1 MAAIDLGRLRFYHQG
16 VYSGATTYEINDVVS
31 YGGKSYVYINTT
43 NASGN
48 LPTDTDYWSVMS
60 EGQDYKGNWDTSTA
74 YKIDDIVVRGGSTY
88 ICLIAHTS
96 GTFATDL
103 AASNWESFTRGLRNR
118 GSWAANTAYLK
129 DDVVYNGI
137 DYAIATSDFTSNS
150 PGFADETSG
159 RWETVVNGADPIPAQ
174 TGNTGKLLTTDG
186 TDASWT
192 STPSV
197 NTIAVAGNTFIGAN
211 ATTFANTLTN
221 PTLVV
226 QSNAADYS
234 QIAFRNLGTNANSS
248 TDIIAYAD
256 AGDDDSGWIDMGIT
270 SVNFSDESFTI
281 TADHD
286 GYIFME
292 APANT
297 AGNGNLVLATGGNG
311 VQNKIVFA
319 AGGLSSNDTQMVIT
333 PNTSVAINIATNST
347 SATTGALTVAGGLG
361 VGGNVYINGNT
372 NIQGTI
378 TVGGGAFESN
388 NLTVSDPIVFMG
400 NTNTGDTF
408 DLGFAGK
415 FDDGAVKYAGLLRD
429 ASDSGKFKLFT
440 NLTSAPTST
449 ANFAAAV
456 NASLV
461 LEDMEA
467 SGIVVITSNVAS
479 ANTTSGSLIITGGA
493 GISDNVFVGGDIS
506 VAGNATVTTN
516 LTVSGNATIS
526 TDLAVTGNTTLTGG
540 LTVSGALVAAE
551 MSEIVTSGTISTN
564 VLTLDW
570 TATNISYVSSPS
582 ANFTINVTNAPTTND
597 RALSVTAIVTQGA
610 TAYIP
615 SALQIAG
622 SGQTIKWSGGSAPA
636 GTANKIDIFSF
647 VLLRTGSA
655 WTVFGSSS
663 LNY

>member
-16 VYSGATTYEINDVVS
+16 AYDNATTYEINDVVS

-43 NASGN
+43 NAAGN
-48 LPTDTDYWSVMS
+48 LPTDTTYWRVMS
-60 EGQDYKGNWDTSTA
+60 EGQDYKGAWSTA
-74 YKIDDIVVRGGSTY
+74 SAYVVDDIVQRGGSTY
-88 ICLIAHTS
+88 ICLVAHTS
-96 GTFATDL
+96 DTFLTDL
-103 AASNWESFTRGLRNR
+103 AADKWESFVRGLRNR
-118 GSWAANTAYLK
+118 GSWAVDTAYLK

-137 DYAIATSDFTSNS
+137 DYSIATTDFTSNS
-150 PGFADETSG
+150 TGFASETAG
-159 RWETVVNGADPIPAQ
+159 YWETIVSGTDALPPQ
-174 TGNTGKLLTTDG
+174 TGNANRLLTTDG
-186 TDASWT
+186 SNTTWTAS
-192 STPSV
+192 P
-197 NTIAVAGNTFIGAN
+197 TISSLAVAGDTFVGVN
-211 ATTFANTLTN
+211 AGVFANTLTN

-226 QSNAADYS
+226 QSNAVDYS

-270 SVNFSDESFTI
+270 SANFSDESFTI

-292 APANT
+292 APAGT

-319 AGGLSSNDTQMVIT
+319 AGGLSSNDIQMVIT
-333 PNTSVAINIATNST
+333 PNTSVAVNIATNSV
-347 SATTGALTVAGGLG
+347 SSTTGALVVAGGLG
-361 VGGNVYINGNT
+361 VGGNVYISGNT
-372 NIQGTI
+372 NIVGTI

-429 ASDSGKFKLFT
+429 ASDGKFKLFT
-440 NLTSAPTST
+440 DLTTAPTST
-449 ANFAAAV
+449 ANFAASS

-461 LEDMEA
+461 VANFEA
-467 SGIVVITSNVAS
+467 SGNAAVTGNVTVTTDLTVTG
-479 ANTTSGSLIITGGA
+479 NTTASTNLT
-493 GISDNVFVGGDIS
+493 VT
-506 VAGNATVTTN
+506 GNATV
-516 LTVSGNATIS
+516 S

-540 LTVSGALVAAE
+540 LTVSGPLTAAE
-551 MSEIVTSGTISTN
+551 MSEIATSGTITTN

-570 TATNISYVSSPS
+570 TTTNITYVSSPA
-582 ANFTINVTNAPTTND
+582 ANFTLNVTNAPTTND
-597 RALSVTAIVTQGA
+597 RALAVTIIVTQGA
-610 TAYIP
+610 TARIP
-615 SALQIAG
+615 SVLQIAG
-622 SGQTIKWSGGSAPA
+622 SGQTIKWSGGAAPA

-663 LNY
+663 LNF

>member
-16 VYSGATTYEINDVVS
+16 AYSGGTTYEMNDVVT

-43 NASGN
+43 NTSGN
-48 LPTDTDYWSVMS
+48 LPTNATYWSKMA
-60 EGQDYKGNWDTSTA
+60 EGLAS
-74 YKIDDIVVRGGSTY
+74 RG
-88 ICLIAHTS
+88 A
-96 GTFATDL
+96 
-103 AASNWESFTRGLRNR
+103 
-118 GSWAANTAYLK
+118 WAANTAYYPGDIVVSGGSTYQVLLAHTSGNFLHVDIAANK
-129 DDVVYNGI
+129 LSSFVSGFDWKGDWAGNTAYKVDDVVFVDGNAY
-137 DYAIATSDFTSNS
+137 IATAEFTSNATT
-150 PGFADETSG
+150 FATDIANWDLFSQGGTGEIPSQSG
-159 RWETVVNGADPIPAQ
+159 NANKVL
-174 TGNTGKLLTTDG
+174 KTDG
-186 TDASWT
+186 TDVSWT
-192 STPSV
+192 NALSIVSATLSGQLTA
-197 NTIAVAGNTFIGAN
+197 NTVVSNVITSNANIFVATNVLVGAN
-211 ATTFANTLTN
+211 AGAFANTLTN

-226 QSNAADYS
+226 QSNAVDYS

-270 SVNFSDESFTI
+270 SSNFSDESFTI

-286 GYIFME
+286 GYIFLE

-311 VQNKIVFA
+311 QQNKIVFA

-372 NIQGTI
+372 NIVGTI

-449 ANFAAAV
+449 ANFAAAA
-456 NASLV
+456 NASLILGN
-461 LEDMEA
+461 LEA
-467 SGIVVITSNVAS
+467 
-479 ANTTSGSLIITGGA
+479 
-493 GISDNVFVGGDIS
+493 
-506 VAGNATVTTN
+506 
-516 LTVSGNATIS
+516 SGNATISGNTTVSTNLTVTGNATVS
-526 TDLAVTGNTTLTGG
+526 TDLAVTGNLS
-540 LTVSGALVAAE
+540 VSGQLLVNELAEGAA
-551 MSEIVTSGTISTN
+551 SGTITSN
-564 VLTLDW
+564 LLTVAYSNTLV
-570 TATNISYVSSPS
+570 SYVSSPS
-582 ANFTINVTNAPTTND
+582 ANFTVNLTGVPTTND
-597 RALSVTAIVTQGA
+597 RVITFTVLVTQGA
-610 TAYIP
+610 TGYIP
-615 SALQIAG
+615 SAFQIDG
-622 SGQTIKWSGGSAPA
+622 SAQTIKWGGGSAPTPTSSS
-636 GTANKIDIFSF
+636 GKIDIFSF
-647 VLLRTGSA
+647 TLLRNSSSA
-655 WTVFGSSS
+655 WVVFGAGN
-663 LNY
+663 LNF